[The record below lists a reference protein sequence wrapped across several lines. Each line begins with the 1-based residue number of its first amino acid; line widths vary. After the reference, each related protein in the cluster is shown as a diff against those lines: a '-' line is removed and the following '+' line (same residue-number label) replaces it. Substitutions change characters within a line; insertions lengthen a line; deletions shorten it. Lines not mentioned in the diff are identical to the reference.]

1 MPEFHDTQ
9 MGRKFYDYQLPALIK
24 AIQENT
30 AAINKLVDEK
40 QKANRLLSNDRER
53 REQ

>member
-30 AAINKLVDEK
+30 AALKELAKKEEPTN
-40 QKANRLLSNDRER
+40 NRQTIER
-53 REQ
+53 GEWHA